1 MVGEEGMVDMGT
13 AEEGMRAGM
22 EEGTVEEVTAEEG
35 VEEATAEEG
44 REEDTAEEGREEDT
58 AEEGREEGT
67 AEVDTRVE
75 HTGVAR
81 TVEPFIMVAAKAAWF
96 TMVTEKA
103 TRSPRQ

>member
-35 VEEATAEEG
+35 VEEA
-44 REEDTAEEGREEDT
+44 TAEEGREEDT